1 MKKTRKKILPK
12 DNTELLEL
20 VDEDGIYAVIKKSAI
35 TGVFGNNK
43 SSTIC
48 FDGQTVATK
57 FPLKRTLILVGFCK
71 DTA

>member
-1 MKKTRKKILPK
+1 MNAKRKKILPK
-12 DNTELLEL
+12 DNTKLLEL

-48 FDGQTVATK
+48 FDGQTVTTK
-57 FPLKRTLILVGFCK
+57 FSLKEALTFVGFCK